1 MGGGDLYDH
10 VMNMRMSTLIMNK
23 AIIWVSSM
31 RKVAKVYVPNL
42 VTHLNQ
48 IPIFEWYVGWCG
60 SENEYQKKNVFKRN
74 WTASSKYDKH
84 SKLNHSHIIIWRGGL
99 YDHLMSMRFFTL
111 IMKKKIPMSS
121 ENYDESGY
129 NLNFGFVDHL
139 VLITCFIS

>member
-23 AIIWVSSM
+23 AIIWASSM

-60 SENEYQKKNVFKRN
+60 SENEYQKQMCLKEIGLHPQNM
-74 WTASSKYDKH
+74 TSI
-84 SKLNHSHIIIWRGGL
+84 LNSIIV
-99 YDHLMSMRFFTL
+99 T
-111 IMKKKIPMSS
+111 
-121 ENYDESGY
+121 
-129 NLNFGFVDHL
+129 
-139 VLITCFIS
+139 